1 MDFIGE
7 LILSIYGI
15 VLGIILIIIVFLI
28 FRRRKIKKQED
39 FEKRN
44 N

>member
-15 VLGIILIIIVFLI
+15 VLGIVLIIIVFLI
-28 FRRRKIKKQED
+28 IRRRKIKKQED

>member
-1 MDFIGE
+1 MDSLGE
-7 LILSIYGI
+7 LILSIYG
-15 VLGIILIIIVFLI
+15 VLLGVAIILIIFLI
-28 FRRRKIKKQED
+28 IRRIKIKKSED

>member
-15 VLGIILIIIVFLI
+15 ILVVILVILVFLI
-28 FRRRKIKKQED
+28 IRRRKVRKSED